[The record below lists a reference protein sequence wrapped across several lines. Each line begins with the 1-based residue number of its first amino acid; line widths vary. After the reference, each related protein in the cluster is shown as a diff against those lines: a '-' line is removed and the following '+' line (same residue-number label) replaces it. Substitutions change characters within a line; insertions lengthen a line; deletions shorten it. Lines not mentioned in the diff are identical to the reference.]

1 MEAKI
6 ILRHFKQL
14 GASSF
19 ISESPCRGGLPLL
32 FDTFLKTRHGR
43 QKKTNI

>member
-1 MEAKI
+1 MDKII

-19 ISESPCRGGLPLL
+19 NSESPCRGGLPLL
-32 FDTFLKTRHGR
+32 FDKLINTRHGYEF
-43 QKKTNI
+43 N